1 MFSIEIFDTRSNEIT
16 ERLGITEDR
25 VDSLVDEM
33 NELFSKVEDYTQI
46 LDIIIPKCHSLNEVV
61 YISFVC
67 GNHSGRTDNPLS
79 SLLRQ
84 ILRH

>member
-1 MFSIEIFDTRSNEIT
+1 MFSIELFDTRNNEIT

-33 NELFSKVEDYTQI
+33 NELLGTTEDYSQI
-46 LDIIIPKCHSLNEVV
+46 LDIIIPKCQSLNEVV

-84 ILRH
+84 IFRH